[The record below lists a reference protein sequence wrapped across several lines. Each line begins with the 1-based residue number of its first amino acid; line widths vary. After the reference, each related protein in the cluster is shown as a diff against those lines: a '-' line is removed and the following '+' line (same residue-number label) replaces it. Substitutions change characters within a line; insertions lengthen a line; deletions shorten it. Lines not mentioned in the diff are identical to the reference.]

1 MHHSDEIPLP
11 GGDFSDFYLSLRQWV
26 LYKLRRSSI
35 DMNETNR
42 LLLSG
47 DEAIALAARHA
58 GVALGAGY
66 PGTPSTEILE
76 AFSEYGGKAQWS
88 PNEKVALEVAIGAA
102 FGGARALA
110 TMKHVG
116 LNVASDPLFTAAY
129 TGVSGALVI
138 VSADDPGMA
147 SSQNEQDNRRYAVAA
162 GLPMLEPSDSQE
174 AYDLFF
180 EAVEISERWN
190 IPVLFRVTTRVCHSY
205 TVVRPRETNGTARP
219 ANFERDIKSRVMIP
233 AYARAAHRR
242 LRRKLGEM
250 EAWNEKCHLNPV
262 IPGDKALGIITSG
275 ISFMHVRE
283 AAPQAS
289 VLKLAFTYPLPMKR
303 IEQFVSGVERCVVI
317 EEGDP
322 YLVDAIRAAGLNVE
336 GKAEMY
342 RFGELDVP
350 RVRRILNRD
359 LTPEPA
365 KPPGKPPQLCDACQ
379 YRIVFEALRKRDC
392 IVAGDIGCYTLG
404 VLQPFEA
411 IDSCVCMGAS
421 LGVGL
426 GLRHVLP
433 EPQAKRVVS
442 VIGDST
448 FIHSGINGLVEM
460 VYNPPPNGHVL
471 IILDN
476 STTAMTG
483 HQEHPGT
490 GRSLDHEPAGK
501 VVIEDLSRSL
511 GVKRT
516 FVIEPRFGT
525 NEFDQLL
532 NDCLSRNELSVII
545 ARRPCILIAK
555 QLKQYEA
562 RACEG
567 EKKEENVACCN

>member
-1 MHHSDEIPLP
+1 MS
-11 GGDFSDFYLSLRQWV
+11 SAKRQ
-26 LYKLRRSSI
+26 
-35 DMNETNR
+35 
-42 LLLSG
+42 LLSG

-76 AFSEYGGKAQWS
+76 RFSELGGRGQWS

-102 FGGARALA
+102 FGGARAIA

-116 LNVASDPLFTAAY
+116 LNVAADPLFTAAY
-129 TGVSGALVI
+129 TGVSGGLVVI
-138 VSADDPGMA
+138 SADDPGMA

-162 GLPMLEPSDSQE
+162 GVPMLEPSDSQE
-174 AYDLFF
+174 AYDFLLAAF
-180 EAVEISERWN
+180 EMSERWN
-190 IPVLFRVTTRVCHSY
+190 LPVLLRATTRVCHSC
-205 TVVRPRETNGTARP
+205 TLVEPRGPGGPPRSP
-219 ANFERDIKSRVMIP
+219 RFERDIRSRVMIP

-242 LRRKLGEM
+242 LRRKLVEIQEWAEGSP
-250 EAWNEKCHLNPV
+250 LNRV
-262 IPGDKALGIITSG
+262 VPGDGSLGIIASG
-275 ISFMHVRE
+275 ISFMHARE
-283 AAPQAS
+283 AAPDAAM
-289 VLKLAFTYPLPMKR
+289 LKLAVTHPLPMKR
-303 IEQFVSGVERCVVI
+303 IAQFAAGVDRCVVI

-322 YLVDAIRAAGLNVE
+322 CLVDAIRASGIEVE

-359 LTPEPA
+359 LSPEPA
-365 KPPGKPPQLCDACQ
+365 KPAGKPPQLCEGCQ
-379 YRIVFEALRKRDC
+379 YRLVFEALRKRDC

-404 VLQPFEA
+404 VLPPFEA
-411 IDSCVCMGAS
+411 MDSCVCMGAS

-433 EPQAKRVVS
+433 TEQARRVVS

-448 FIHSGINGLVEM
+448 FVHSGISGVVEM
-460 VYNPPPNGHVL
+460 MYNPPPDGHVL

-490 GRSLDHEPAGK
+490 GRRLNHAPTNKLVLENL
-501 VVIEDLSRSL
+501 VRSL
-511 GVKRT
+511 GVQR
-516 FVIEPRFGT
+516 VHVVEPRAGSD
-525 NEFDQLL
+525 EFERALDE
-532 NDCLSRNELSVII
+532 CLASRELCVVI
-545 ARRPCILIAK
+545 ARRPCLLIVK
-555 QLKQYEA
+555 RLRELE
-562 RACEG
+562 RCDCE
-567 EKKEENVACCN
+567 EKEIHAQPGH